1 MAKTKKS
8 NIIKFTKEELDEIK
22 SVRNIFSEISLR
34 FGNLEVEKLQ
44 VEQRARVIDESKVL
58 IENDYNKLLVRERE
72 LLDNLNKKY
81 GAGNLDLEKGEFTPV
96 K

>member
-34 FGNLEVEKLQ
+34 FERLQ
-44 VEQRARVIDESKVL
+44 VEQRERVIDETKVL

>member
-34 FGNLEVEKLQ
+34 FGNLEVERLQ
-44 VEQRARVIDESKVL
+44 VEQRERVIDETKVL

-81 GAGNLDLEKGEFTPV
+81 GAGNLDLEKGEFTQV